1 MGLRDNFKQAAK
13 ELIDGPGAPQP
24 QGYEPPSPPEPTPV
38 YSREPE
44 VMPDY
49 TPPDYMDRIPEEPRE
64 IATVIAPGTVIHG
77 SVESE
82 CDVEVYGE
90 VQGDIVT
97 SRDLKL
103 KWKVQGNATGGN
115 VEVSGLHMV
124 GNIVT
129 IGAATM
135 DSSSEVEGDVTAK
148 SMILNGKVWGNVQV
162 ANRLT
167 LESSAVI
174 CGHVSAEKL
183 SVDEGAVIQGEILIG
198 KNMLPPKRTK
208 PVSEGR
214 TEE

>member
-24 QGYEPPSPPEPTPV
+24 QGYEPSSPPEPPPI
-38 YSREPE
+38 YSHEPE

-49 TPPDYMDRIPEEPRE
+49 TPPDFVERIPEEPPQPTTI
-64 IATVIAPGTVIHG
+64 IASGTVIHG

-97 SRDLKL
+97 TKDLKL
-103 KWKVQGNATGGN
+103 KGKVQGNATGGD
-115 VEVSGLHMV
+115 VEVAGLHMV
-124 GNIVT
+124 GNIVA

-135 DSSSEVEGDVTAK
+135 DSASEVEGDVTAK
-148 SMILNGKVWGNVQV
+148 SMTLNGKIWGNVQV
-162 ANRLT
+162 SNRLI

-174 CGHVSAEKL
+174 CGHVTADKL

-198 KNMLPPKRTK
+198 KSMLPPKRTK
-208 PVSEGR
+208 PAG
-214 TEE
+214 EE